1 MNLNFLIMK
10 IKQSETVIIKRS
22 EINFAPYNPRTESK
36 EVVQSLIKNF
46 KKVGFLGG
54 IIWNARTGNLVGGHK
69 RVQAMDIINK
79 YSDGNDY
86 EIKVEKVDIDDKTE
100 KSQNYY
106 LNNKKHQAKTDYE
119 KLAVMI
125 EEIDLDIAEID
136 EEDITVI
143 EAVVPD
149 FYFGNN
155 EQVLQDIAEL
165 NKTTEDRKKEIRDL
179 KKTFKENVGLK
190 NLPTHFTIVFD
201 DYEEKAQFLSGLG
214 IGEDKTIIKGKEF
227 VQLL

>member
-1 MNLNFLIMK
+1 MK
-10 IKQSETVIIKRS
+10 IKQSETIVINRS
-22 EINFAPYNPRTESK
+22 QINFAPYNPRTESK

-54 IIWNARTGNLVGGHK
+54 IIWNERTGNLVGGHK

-86 EIKVEKVDIDDKTE
+86 EIKVEKVDVDEKIE

-119 KLAVMI
+119 KLAIMI

-136 EEDITVI
+136 EEEITVI
-143 EAVVPD
+143 EAIVPD
-149 FYFGNN
+149 FYFGRN
-155 EQVLQDIAEL
+155 EDVLKDIEEL
-165 NKTTEDRKKEIRDL
+165 NKSAEERKQEIKNL
-179 KKTFKENVGLK
+179 KKSFKENVGIK
-190 NLPTHFTIVFD
+190 NLPTHFTIVFE
-201 DYEEKAQFLSGLG
+201 DYEQKAQFLSGLG
-214 IGEDKTIIKGKEF
+214 IGEDKTIIKGNEF
-227 VQLL
+227 IELL